1 MSFPKGL
8 IGQTA
13 MHSSRVRLRIPANIE
28 GARAR
33 KSRPADKKN
42 PDVLAND
49 PGKSGRTG
57 GGIALSSAVGY
68 V

>member
-13 MHSSRVRLRIPANIE
+13 MHSSRERVRIPANIVP
-28 GARAR
+28 ARAQ
-33 KSRPADKKN
+33 KSRSADKKN